1 MERETI
7 ETVAGGDSLAE
18 VRTLFREY
26 ADSLGVD
33 LCFQGFND
41 EVAGLPGDYVD
52 PSGCLLLARWD
63 GWPVGCIGLRA
74 LEPDVCEMKR
84 LYVRPEAR
92 GSGLGRRLALRLIA
106 EARRRDYARMRLD
119 TLPQMEAAQGL
130 YRTLGFRPIEPYR
143 FNPIEGTD
151 YLELVL

>member
-1 MERETI
+1 MAETI
-7 ETVAGGDSLAE
+7 EAVGGGPGVEE
-18 VRTLFREY
+18 VRALFREY

-52 PSGCLLLARWD
+52 PSGCLLLARWN
-63 GWPVGCIGLRA
+63 GRPMGCIGLRA

-92 GSGLGRRLALRLIA
+92 GSGLGRRLALHLIA
-106 EARRRDYARMRLD
+106 EARQRSYARMRLD
-119 TLPQMEAAQGL
+119 TLPQMQAAQAL
-130 YRTLGFRPIEPYR
+130 YRALGFQPIAPYR
-143 FNPIEGTD
+143 VNPIEGAA